1 MRSQTKNVRILKK
14 MRKQTKNVRILK
26 KMRTQAEY
34 VWHPLDNL

>member
-1 MRSQTKNVRILKK
+1 MRTQTKNVRILKK